1 MKLFSSIWNPSKLVV
16 VFLHLRKDGNLL
28 SACQYKKDGTAM
40 QSLETFESVQT
51 MLKKFGSAKAYWL
64 HVEGSGVLSR
74 LVDRAS
80 GYKDDLIINGD
91 KDDFYFSSITDGEK
105 SIVSFVRK
113 NTVSAI
119 EEAFKEAKVHLLGLS
134 CGIVP
139 SVLTVGANGLLK
151 GEFELELRNEKILR
165 FERKEQAKEQV
176 ICNDRYMSPQDVTGE
191 GIVGSFD
198 ACNMVV
204 DFCWTNELV
213 KTAKEEYVQHKRF
226 NVFGVGSILCVF
238 LIVLVNYFYI
248 NQLNQEVAELEEE
261 LSLSNNNL
269 SLLGQ
274 LEQER
279 SRKEQLVETSGFT
292 GNNFISYYL
301 DKIGQSVPN
310 SITLTT
316 MDVFPLVEKLKE
328 KQKVSVDT
336 KKVQLSGLTA
346 SSVVLDD
353 WIEKMNR
360 FSWVKTIEVVNYSK
374 ISDAQAEFDLLLTLS
389 K

>member
-1 MKLFSSIWNPSKLVV
+1 MVV
-16 VFLHLRKDGNLL
+16 VFLHLRKEGNLL
-28 SACQYKKDGTAM
+28 TACQYKKDGTAM
-40 QSLETFESVQT
+40 QSLETFESVQAL
-51 MLKKFGSAKAYWL
+51 LKKFGNSKAYWL
-64 HVEGSGVLSR
+64 QVEGSGVLSR

-139 SVLTVGANGLLK
+139 SVMAVGASGLLK
-151 GEFELELRNEKILR
+151 GEFEVELRNEKILR
-165 FERKEQAKEQV
+165 FERKEHVKEQV

-191 GIVGSFD
+191 GILGSFN
-198 ACNMVV
+198 AGNMVV
-204 DFCWTNELV
+204 DFCWTYELV

-226 NVFGVGSILCVF
+226 NVIGVGSIFCVF

-248 NQLNQEVAELEEE
+248 NQLNQEVAELEQE

-279 SRKEQLVETSGFT
+279 TRKEQLVETSGFT